1 METSKETVYEL
12 LKACRLCP
20 RECGVDRTAGHKGY
34 CGCDSR
40 LRVARAALHLWEEP
54 CISGIEGSGTVFVS
68 GCALGC
74 VFCQNRPIAKA
85 QTGRY
90 ITLERL
96 REIFLELQAQGA
108 NNINLVTAGQYT
120 PLVAEALRQAKTSG
134 LAIPVVYNSGGYE
147 LPSTLGLL
155 EGLVDIYLPDLK
167 YYDPA
172 VSQRYA
178 KAPDY
183 FSVAIAAIQ
192 EMFRQVGTPLF
203 DSRGML
209 RRGLILRHLALPGQ
223 GEDSRAI
230 LRYVW
235 ETYGHRIY
243 ISLMSQY
250 TPMGEMPDYPELE
263 RKLTP
268 SEYEDLIDYALDL
281 GIENGFIQEGDAA
294 KESFIPPFDCTGV

>member
-1 METSKETVYEL
+1 M
-12 LKACRLCP
+12 
-20 RECGVDRTAGHKGY
+20 
-34 CGCDSR
+34 
-40 LRVARAALHLWEEP
+40 
-54 CISGIEGSGTVFVS
+54 
-68 GCALGC
+68 
-74 VFCQNRPIAKA
+74 
-85 QTGRY
+85 
-90 ITLERL
+90 
-96 REIFLELQAQGA
+96 
-108 NNINLVTAGQYT
+108 
-120 PLVAEALRQAKTSG
+120 
-134 LAIPVVYNSGGYE
+134 
-147 LPSTLGLL
+147 
-155 EGLVDIYLPDLK
+155 
-167 YYDPA
+167 
-172 VSQRYA
+172 
-178 KAPDY
+178 
-183 FSVAIAAIQ
+183 
-192 EMFRQVGTPLF
+192 GTPLF